1 MKLTYAGPIATLVG
15 ALNTQAA
22 HAHVKWFVEF
32 DVADPPR
39 ALAQVV
45 NYNFVFLLTLASI
58 GLFAVYVIDTSW
70 TRKARLSVL
79 ERSFSWHSDIAG
91 SIVRIGTGIFFLS
104 LWLMGGVILTPE
116 TATEAEFVPYIH
128 FFTALLV
135 LFRRTLILSALG
147 ILILY
152 AHGIAE
158 YGLFH
163 MVDYFIFIGVAAFL
177 SITSLDNGRLNRVR
191 LRVLYVSLVFT
202 FLWSSIEKFAYAE
215 WFQPFLDANEFL
227 TMGMQRDL
235 FLMSAAFV
243 EFTLVFLLF
252 TGGNVV
258 VLGAIALNALIISA
272 AIYFGK
278 VDAFGHLPVIVALI
292 VLAIKGAERFPILP
306 HNDRRSV
313 LLHSTYLLGS
323 YWTALVLFFAMY
335 YGLHWLLYG

>member
-1 MKLTYAGPIATLVG
+1 MKLTVAGPIAALVST
-15 ALNTQAA
+15 LNTQAA
-22 HAHVKWFVEF
+22 HAHVKWFVDF
-32 DVADPPR
+32 DVADPPQ
-39 ALAQVV
+39 ALAQVL
-45 NYNFVFLLTLASI
+45 NPSFVILLLLASI

-79 ERSFSWHSDIAG
+79 DRSFSWHPDIAG
-91 SIVRIGTGIFFLS
+91 SVVRIGTGTFFLS

-116 TATEAEFVPYIH
+116 TSTEAAFVPYVH
-128 FFTALLV
+128 FLTALFV

-152 AHGIAE
+152 VHGISE
-158 YGLFH
+158 YGMFH
-163 MVDYFIFIGVAAFL
+163 MVDYFIFLGVVAFL

-191 LRVLYVSLVFT
+191 LQILYATLVFT

-227 TMGMQRDL
+227 TMGMQRDV
-235 FLMSAAFV
+235 FLMCAAFV

-258 VLGAIALNALIISA
+258 VLGAIALNGLIIA
-272 AIYFGK
+272 AAMYFGK
-278 VDAFGHLPVIVALI
+278 VDAIGHLPAIVALV

-306 HNDRRSV
+306 RNDQRSV
-313 LLHSTYLLGS
+313 LLHSTYLLGL